1 MDPPPSLRPGGAT
14 RQPQSNYTTSD
25 RDWRRD
31 DPRERQRDDK
41 QYYDS
46 NGRGV
51 RPNRSQNRDARD
63 ARDERDRSR
72 GGDAMKPKN
81 RDRSRQNGVRAGTRR
96 LDGRWSIPRGRGDLN
111 GVTVGGEIEG
121 MEELIWGQWGGW
133 SRYFTCN

>member
-31 DPRERQRDDK
+31 EPRERQRDGK

-51 RPNRSQNRDARD
+51 RPNRSQNRDAK
-63 ARDERDRSR
+63 DERDRSR
-72 GGDAMKPKN
+72 GGDGARPRDK
-81 RDRSRQNGVRAGTRR
+81 DRSRQNGVRVATRR
-96 LDGRWSIPRGRGDLN
+96 LDGRWSIPRGRG
-111 GVTVGGEIEG
+111 V
-121 MEELIWGQWGGW
+121 
-133 SRYFTCN
+133 